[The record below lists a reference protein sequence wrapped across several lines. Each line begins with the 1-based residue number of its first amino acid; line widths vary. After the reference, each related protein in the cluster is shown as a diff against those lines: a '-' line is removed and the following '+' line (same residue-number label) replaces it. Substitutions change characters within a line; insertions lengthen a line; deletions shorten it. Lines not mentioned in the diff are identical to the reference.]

1 LKVCLE
7 GFSEY
12 FLNSLA
18 QSATNYGIKIIQD
31 VKKCDVRITIDPTEL
46 TALDKSRDI
55 VILAEPEVVRPDLY
69 KSKILDGSIKILPL
83 GRYRAER
90 LGLKN
95 WIEFPPEIPS
105 YSRSKSVHR
114 KKFAIVN
121 EHKFSSSS
129 RSNYGLR
136 RKVIQY
142 FEKNKPMDLDVYGK
156 EWNTTKILEL
166 KRRFS
171 QIKNNRSILKIDF
184 KESLSDLFLHYQS
197 VSGHMSRECSGLQNY
212 EFNICIEND
221 SDYISEKVW
230 KALYAGSIPIYAGPN
245 LRHDPELKKCVV
257 PTTNSLTALIN
268 VIENFDEITAFELRQ
283 NAIDLLDNIS
293 GSKYSIENITQLFYT
308 NLLEII

>member
-1 LKVCLE
+1 M
-7 GFSEY
+7 
-12 FLNSLA
+12 NSLA
-18 QSATNYGIKIIQD
+18 QSATNYGIKVIQD
-31 VKKCDVRITIDPTEL
+31 VKNCDVRITIDPTEF
-46 TALDKSRDI
+46 TAINKSRDI

-105 YSRSKSVHR
+105 YSRSQSDHR
-114 KKFAIVN
+114 KKFAMVN

-142 FEKNKPMDLDVYGK
+142 FEKNRPLDLDVYGK
-156 EWNTTKILEL
+156 EWNTSKILEL

-184 KESLSDLFLHYQS
+184 NESLSDLLRHYQS
-197 VSGHMSRECSGLQNY
+197 VSGHMSRECPGLQNY

-230 KALYAGSIPIYAGPN
+230 KALYAGSIPIYSGPN
-245 LRHDPELKKCVV
+245 LIHDPKLKKCVV
-257 PTTNSLTALIN
+257 PTTNELTALIK
-268 VIENFDEITAFELRQ
+268 VIENLDEINSFELRQ
-283 NAIDLLDNIS
+283 NAIDLLDNIN
-293 GSKYSIENITQLFYT
+293 GSKYSIENITHLFYT

>member
-1 LKVCLE
+1 M
-7 GFSEY
+7 
-12 FLNSLA
+12 NSLA
-18 QSATNYGIKIIQD
+18 QSATNYGIKVIQD
-31 VKKCDVRITIDPTEL
+31 VKNCDVRITIDPTEFN
-46 TALDKSRDI
+46 AINKSRDI

-105 YSRSKSVHR
+105 YSRSQSDHR
-114 KKFAIVN
+114 KKFAMVN

-142 FEKNKPMDLDVYGK
+142 FEKNRPLDLDVYGK
-156 EWNTTKILEL
+156 EWNTSKFLEL

-184 KESLSDLFLHYQS
+184 KESLSDLLRHYQS
-197 VSGHMSRECSGLQNY
+197 VSGHMSRECAGLQNY

-230 KALYAGSIPIYAGPN
+230 KALYAGSIPIYSGPN
-245 LRHDPELKKCVV
+245 LSHDPELKKCVV
-257 PTTNSLTALIN
+257 PTTNKLTAFIK
-268 VIENFDEITAFELRQ
+268 VIENLDEINLFELRQ
-283 NAIDLLDNIS
+283 NAIDLLDNIN
-293 GSKYSIENITQLFYT
+293 GSKYSIDNITHLFYT

>member
-1 LKVCLE
+1 MKVCLE
-7 GFSEY
+7 GFSEH

-18 QSATNYGIKIIQD
+18 QSATNYGIKVIQD
-31 VKKCDVRITIDPTEL
+31 VKSCDVRITIDPTEF
-46 TALDKSRDI
+46 TAINKSRDI

-105 YSRSKSVHR
+105 YSRSQSDHR
-114 KKFAIVN
+114 KKFALVN

-142 FEKNKPMDLDVYGK
+142 FEKNRPLDLDVYGK
-156 EWNTTKILEL
+156 EWNTSKTLEL

-184 KESLSDLFLHYQS
+184 KESLSDLLRHYQS

-230 KALYAGSIPIYAGPN
+230 KALYAGSIPIYSGPN
-245 LRHDPELKKCVV
+245 LSHDPELKKCVV
-257 PTTNSLTALIN
+257 PTTNKLAALIK
-268 VIENFDEITAFELRQ
+268 VIENLDEINSFELRQ
-283 NAIDLLDNIS
+283 NAIDLLDNIN
-293 GSKYSIENITQLFYT
+293 GSKYSIENITHLFYT
-308 NLLEII
+308 NLLEIL

>member
-1 LKVCLE
+1 M
-7 GFSEY
+7 
-12 FLNSLA
+12 NSLA

-31 VKKCDVRITIDPTEL
+31 LKKCDVRITIDPTEL
-46 TALDKSRDI
+46 TAINKSRDI

-95 WIEFPPEIPS
+95 WIEFPPEIPN
-105 YSRSKSVHR
+105 YSRSQSDHR
-114 KKFAIVN
+114 KKFAMVN

-142 FEKNKPMDLDVYGK
+142 FEKNRPLDLDVYGK

-171 QIKNNRSILKIDF
+171 QIKNNRSIIKIDF
-184 KESLSDLFLHYQS
+184 KESLSDLFRHYQS

-230 KALYAGSIPIYAGPN
+230 KALYAGSIPIYLGPN
-245 LRHDPELKKCVV
+245 LSDDPELKKCVV
-257 PTTNSLTALIN
+257 STTNNLTALIK
-268 VIENFDEITAFELRQ
+268 VIENLDEINKFELRQ
-283 NAIDLLDNIS
+283 NAIDLLDNIN
-293 GSKYSIENITQLFYT
+293 GSKYSIENIAHLFYT
-308 NLLEII
+308 NLLKII

>member
-1 LKVCLE
+1 MKVCFE
-7 GFSEY
+7 GFCEY

-18 QSATNYGIKIIQD
+18 QSATNYGIKVIQD
-31 VKKCDVRITIDPTEL
+31 VKNYDVRITIDPTEF
-46 TALDKSRDI
+46 TAINKSRDI

-95 WIEFPPEIPS
+95 WIEFPPDIPS
-105 YSRSKSVHR
+105 YSRSQSDHR
-114 KKFAIVN
+114 KKFAMVN

-142 FEKNKPMDLDVYGK
+142 FEKNRPLDLDVYGK
-156 EWNTTKILEL
+156 EWNTSKFLEL

-184 KESLSDLFLHYQS
+184 KESLSDLLRHYQS
-197 VSGHMSRECSGLQNY
+197 VSGHMSRECAGLQNY
-212 EFNICIEND
+212 DFNICIEND

-230 KALYAGSIPIYAGPN
+230 KALYAGSIQIYSGPN
-245 LRHDPELKKCVV
+245 LSHDPELKKCVV
-257 PTTNSLTALIN
+257 PTTNKLAALIK
-268 VIENFDEITAFELRQ
+268 VIENLDEINLFELRQ
-283 NAIDLLDNIS
+283 NAIDLLDNIN
-293 GSKYSIENITQLFYT
+293 GSKYSIDNITHLFYT

>member
-1 LKVCLE
+1 MKVCLE
-7 GFSEY
+7 GFSEH

-18 QSATNYGIKIIQD
+18 QSATNYGIKVIQD
-31 VKKCDVRITIDPTEL
+31 VKNCDVRITIDPTEFP
-46 TALDKSRDI
+46 AINKSRDI

-95 WIEFPPEIPS
+95 WIEFPPEIPN
-105 YSRSKSVHR
+105 YSRSQSDQR
-114 KKFAIVN
+114 KKFAMVN

-142 FEKNKPMDLDVYGK
+142 FEKNKPLDLDVYGK

-184 KESLSDLFLHYQS
+184 KESLSDLLRHYQS

-230 KALYAGSIPIYAGPN
+230 KALYAGSIPIYSGPN
-245 LRHDPELKKCVV
+245 LSHDPELKKCVV
-257 PTTNSLTALIN
+257 PTTNKLTALIK
-268 VIENFDEITAFELRQ
+268 VIENLDEINSFELQQ
-283 NAIDLLDNIS
+283 NAIDLLDNIN
-293 GSKYSIENITQLFYT
+293 GSKYSIENITHLFYT
-308 NLLEII
+308 NLLEIV